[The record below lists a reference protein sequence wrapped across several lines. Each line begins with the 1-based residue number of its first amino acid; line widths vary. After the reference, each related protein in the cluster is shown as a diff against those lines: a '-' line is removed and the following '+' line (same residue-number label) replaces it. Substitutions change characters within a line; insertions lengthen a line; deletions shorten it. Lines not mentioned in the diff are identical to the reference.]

1 MLYIFALNR
10 SLLDY
15 LFPLVIGLLALFR
28 YLFPPC
34 DWLICDG
41 HTIAFFNFYVNKIP
55 KNRVFTGFFENY
67 SFQNPGI
74 FSEIITQI
82 CRKTGAPPNTH
93 HRLNF
98 PDSASSPPPSQ
109 PPQTQNLHLAP
120 LRPLIFHILS
130 TYPHSRPHNPRQNPI
145 ISPHTPRDPPGSQFS
160 RIEWSRNPYPPGTQP
175 PQPLAARNPRLCRLP
190 SLLLCRHKI
199 YAYRGVYS
207 RKLAETLWGTTFSQI

>member
-1 MLYIFALNR
+1 MRFFALNH
-10 SLLDY
+10 SLIEPQNVQKSGVVSAQKSQILCGLGQHPFQRTTSLIPLD
-15 LFPLVIGLLALFR
+15 L
-28 YLFPPC
+28 
-34 DWLICDG
+34 
-41 HTIAFFNFYVNKIP
+41 P
-55 KNRVFTGFFENY
+55 KN
-67 SFQNPGI
+67 NP
-74 FSEIITQI
+74 
-82 CRKTGAPPNTH
+82 
-93 HRLNF
+93 
-98 PDSASSPPPSQ
+98 SPPPSQ

-207 RKLAETLWGTTFSQI
+207 RKLAKAL